1 MKMSLL
7 QKRKNILSLVI
18 VTVLTGLVKSY
29 QRFIRPLFPPACRHE
44 PSCSRYAIEAL
55 EQYGAI
61 KGLGLA
67 FKRILRC
74 HPWGNWG
81 YDPVPKVSHKALAD
95 PPAKCGGEEFY
106 ESYD

>member
-1 MKMSLL
+1 MKMLPL

-18 VTVLTGLVKSY
+18 VSMLVGLVKSY
-29 QRFIRPLFPPACRHE
+29 QRLVRPLFPPACRHE
-44 PSCSRYAIEAL
+44 PSCSQYAIEAL

-74 HPWGNWG
+74 HPWGSGG
-81 YDPVPKVSHKALAD
+81 YDPVPTLPENVLRE
-95 PPAKCGGEEFY
+95 KCRNPD
-106 ESYD
+106 SLCRDTQK